1 MFSDF
6 VSIGSP
12 RALPE
17 SSRAPLHILITV
29 NASWNVW
36 NFRRPVLSA
45 LLNQGYR
52 VTVLAPEDQFRSEI
66 EQFGCRFIPLKMDQ
80 KGLNPVRDL
89 ALLSRFKST
98 FARERP
104 DVILSYTIKN
114 NIYGALAAR
123 SLGIPFIPNI
133 TGLGTAF
140 LSGGL
145 LQSVTEVLYRT
156 AFSSLPVVFFQ
167 NEDDQELFLK
177 RGFVKPGQARLLP
190 GSGID
195 LDHFGQ
201 AAYPTADSPTTF
213 LLIGR
218 LLRDKGILEYVEAA
232 RMVKARSPETRFQ
245 LLGAAGTQNRSAFS
259 LDQATSWKQSH
270 GVEYLG
276 TSPDVRQH
284 IGDAH
289 CVVLPSYREGA
300 PRTLMEA
307 AAMGRPLIATDV
319 PGCRALVDS
328 GRTGLLCTP
337 RDARSLANTC
347 FGFLALPHDTR
358 IAMGAAGRIKMEREY
373 DQILVADAYRK
384 AIADLARANGAEPQA
399 VTFA

>member
-1 MFSDF
+1 M
-6 VSIGSP
+6 
-12 RALPE
+12 RAAPA
-17 SSRAPLHILITV
+17 RAPLHVLITV

-45 LLNQGYR
+45 LLDQGYR
-52 VTVLAPEDQFRSEI
+52 VTVLAPEDRFRSEI
-66 EQFGCRFIPLKMDQ
+66 EKFGCRFVPLEMDQ

-89 ALLSRFKST
+89 ALLSRFKSI

-104 DVILSYTIKN
+104 DVVLSYTIKN

-123 SLGIPFIPNI
+123 SLGIVFIPNI

-145 LQSVTEVLYRT
+145 LQSVAELLYRT
-156 AFSSLPVVFFQ
+156 AFAALPVVFFQ
-167 NEDDQELFLK
+167 NEDDQELFLR
-177 RGFVKPGQARLLP
+177 RGLVKPGQARLLP

-195 LDHFGQ
+195 LDHFGHST
-201 AAYPTADSPTTF
+201 YPAPDTPTTF
-213 LLIGR
+213 LLIAR

-232 RMVKARSPETRFQ
+232 RMVKARSPEIRFQ
-245 LLGAAGTQNRSAFS
+245 LLGAADAQNRSAFS
-259 LDQATSWKQSH
+259 LAQATSWQQSH

-276 TSPDVRQH
+276 TASDVRQH
-284 IGDAH
+284 IGEAH

-319 PGCRALVDS
+319 PGCRSLVDS

-347 FGFLALPHDTR
+347 LGFMALPHDAR
-358 IAMGAAGRIKMEREY
+358 IAMGEAGRLKMEREY
-373 DQILVADAYRK
+373 DQIHVANAYRR
-384 AIADLARANGAEPQA
+384 AIADLTSATVPERQEYA
-399 VTFA
+399 FA